1 MDIADG
7 NGMGGHGPDGDRQP
21 GLTCDCSALI
31 LRPLFFPVHQSMNA
45 RTAAGSAMPHA
56 MIKVITKGSSTIL
69 SSSKGYSGDEL
80 AEDLCVKHKVGNL
93 PQRVGNN
100 HPLPLIEA

>member
-1 MDIADG
+1 
-7 NGMGGHGPDGDRQP
+7 
-21 GLTCDCSALI
+21 
-31 LRPLFFPVHQSMNA
+31 
-45 RTAAGSAMPHA
+45 MPHA

-80 AEDLCVKHKVGNL
+80 AEDLCVNHEVGNL